1 MNINKKYKQSQ
12 GVTLTELMVVLAI
25 IGLLSTIAVPVY
37 IKAMQQAKI
46 TVAQEE
52 CQQIA
57 MAEEQCAAVHGFYV
71 PFQVLDDLI
80 YDSRTHKS
88 GSQLATDDLFNEN
101 RSNIFLID
109 PLRSVPEQLSSQQFS
124 LATIDARVI
133 KMNDFWAGPFLQ
145 PHRVLFPIPTNQT
158 EVMNDYPIDPW
169 GQPYRFY
176 SPIGI
181 IGTSAGNVDVGAT
194 IINLNTFSDG
204 RLMTDDDR
212 FDRFAVVSFG
222 PDGAT
227 AGLGGGLAG
236 TDFDDV
242 IYTFSGAFNESS
254 FRVFY

>member
-1 MNINKKYKQSQ
+1 MNIYQKYKTPR

-37 IKAMQQAKI
+37 IKAMQQARI
-46 TVAQEE
+46 TIAQEE

-57 MAEEQCAAVHGFYV
+57 QAEDQCAVVHGFYV
-71 PFQVLDDLI
+71 PLQVLDDLI
-80 YDSRTHKS
+80 YDSRYHQT
-88 GSQLATDDLFNEN
+88 GQYATDDLFNED
-101 RSNIFLID
+101 RAQIFLID
-109 PLRSVPEQLSSQQFS
+109 PLRSTAEQLPNQMS
-124 LATIDARVI
+124 LNTNDARVI

-145 PHRVLFPIPTNQT
+145 PHRVLFPIPTNQV
-158 EVMNDYPIDPW
+158 EVTHDYPIDPW

-181 IGTSAGNVDVGAT
+181 VGSSAGNTDVGANVIDLT
-194 IINLNTFSDG
+194 TFSDG
-204 RLMTDDDR
+204 RLTTFDDR

-227 AGLGGGLAG
+227 PGFGGGLAG
-236 TDFDDV
+236 SDFDDI